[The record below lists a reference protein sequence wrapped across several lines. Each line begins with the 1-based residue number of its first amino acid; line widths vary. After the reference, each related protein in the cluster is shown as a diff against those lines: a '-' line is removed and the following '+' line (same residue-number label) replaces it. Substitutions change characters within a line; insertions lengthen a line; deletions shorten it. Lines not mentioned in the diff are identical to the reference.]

1 MTKKEVAKIKNVI
14 SQCQQDLACC
24 GEHMSEVD
32 KMACT
37 ARIDVLVWLLVET
50 GHDEGL
56 DPELHPED
64 FKEPVEELG
73 HPIPAYIV

>member
-1 MTKKEVAKIKNVI
+1 MTKKEVAKIKSVI
-14 SQCQQDLACC
+14 EQCQHDLALY
-24 GEHMSEVD
+24 GNQLDETE
-32 KMACT
+32 KMAFT

-64 FKEPVEELG
+64 FKTPAEE
-73 HPIPAYIV
+73 I